1 MFFVARGEEICEEK
15 NRDKKVLHRCVVINL
30 HRRRRRQQQQQ
41 QQQQLFVL
49 PQMNRFQL
57 TDRQREKVD
66 DEKN

>member
-1 MFFVARGEEICEEK
+1 MFFVARGEEICEEN

-30 HRRRRRQQQQQ
+30 HRRRR
-41 QQQQLFVL
+41 QQQLFVL
-49 PQMNRFQL
+49 PQMNRFLL

>member
-30 HRRRRRQQQQQ
+30 HRRRR
-41 QQQQLFVL
+41 QQQLFVL
-49 PQMNRFQL
+49 PQMNRFLL

>member
-30 HRRRRRQQQQQ
+30 HRRRR
-41 QQQQLFVL
+41 QQQLFVL